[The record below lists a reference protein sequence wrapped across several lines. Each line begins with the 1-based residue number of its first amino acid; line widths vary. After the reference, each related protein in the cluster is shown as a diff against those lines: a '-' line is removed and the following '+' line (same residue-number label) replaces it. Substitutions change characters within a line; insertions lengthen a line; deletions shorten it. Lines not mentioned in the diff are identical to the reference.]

1 MARPPFDRERFLLY
15 CVGFI
20 LLVQFGIFVIAA
32 GICSVGFYK
41 KLQLLSSA
49 HEEVPICPKVLE
61 SLHDSVAQ
69 ASGILLALLG
79 GGAVATNEIQ
89 RRRKPPTDDGD
100 DGRGEM

>member
-1 MARPPFDRERFLLY
+1 MAPPEFNREKFLLHL
-15 CVGFI
+15 VAWI

-41 KLQLLSSA
+41 KLQLLTTPQD
-49 HEEVPICPKVLE
+49 EIPICPKVLE

-79 GGAVATNEIQ
+79 GGAVAANEIN
-89 RRRKPPTDDGD
+89 RRQKPPDDDDGK
-100 DGRGEM
+100 G